1 MATYTVD
8 LTPATAVG
16 MASEGSLDTVRD
28 ANGNSLQRTMFGVH
42 VVTNTGERKMVGNVK
57 DGGTFTDVVGGLS
70 SYPNIR

>member
-42 VVTNTGERKMVGNVK
+42 VVTNSGRKMVGNVK
-57 DGGTFTDVVGGLS
+57 DGGTFTDVIGDLA

>member
-42 VVTNTGERKMVGNVK
+42 VVTNSGRKMVGNVK
-57 DGGTFTDVVGGLS
+57 DGGTFTDDIAGLS